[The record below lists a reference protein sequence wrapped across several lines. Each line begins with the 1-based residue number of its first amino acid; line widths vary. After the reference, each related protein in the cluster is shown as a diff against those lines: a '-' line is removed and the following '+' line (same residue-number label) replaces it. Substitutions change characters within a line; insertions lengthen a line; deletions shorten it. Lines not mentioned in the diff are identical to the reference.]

1 MEEKKKEKNHL
12 HYSLFMFSSLSL
24 YIHVFHFSFRY
35 CKPFEEEARRLAK
48 TLVAVGDLLEV
59 WQAAQADISLLLSAA
74 VSSLIEGSSNLRVK
88 HRQVKRS

>member
-1 MEEKKKEKNHL
+1 MEGCWRSKDFVFILHRYFFLLFLHL
-12 HYSLFMFSSLSL
+12 FVFSLS
-24 YIHVFHFSFRY
+24 IRY

-88 HRQVKRS
+88 HRQVKRR

>member
-1 MEEKKKEKNHL
+1 MLAVKRFCFHSS
-12 HYSLFMFSSLSL
+12 SLLLSSFSSSFR
-24 YIHVFHFSFRY
+24 IITFHFSFRY

-88 HRQVKRS
+88 HRQVKRR

>member
-1 MEEKKKEKNHL
+1 MEEEKK
-12 HYSLFMFSSLSL
+12 SSSLLLIYVFFFVSL